1 MKPRASL
8 FVLARR
14 AALVLGLVLLGLL
27 AAEVLRFARV
37 AAGFSATIGA
47 VQAFATGDELDTLR
61 AERLRMPFGFERW
74 VTLELEPETRTA
86 RASVFGLA
94 RAEARWRE
102 GLGVTRAHDDGIAL
116 PDELPDLV
124 PPLDPTRPWP
134 LGESEVVVELEPA
147 RAQALQAAVERAFVT
162 PDGAAL
168 ATHAVVVVQ
177 AGELRLERY
186 RADHDRAT
194 RFLGWSMTKTVTAAL
209 LGRLVMLGQVRGLD
223 EPLAAPEWSAPGDA
237 RASIELQSF
246 LRMTSGLAWSVDYE
260 DPASDSL
267 RMLFR
272 EPSAA
277 HFAATKSLEHAPDTH
292 FEYSDG
298 TSNLLARF
306 VFERA
311 GASDEERW
319 LFPQKELFGR
329 LGMSSAVLSVDP
341 SGRWVGS
348 SLMLATARDWARFGE
363 FLRRDGT
370 WSGERFLPD
379 GWVTMMRH
387 PTDGSPQ
394 RTYGAHL
401 WRTDP
406 ELLRDADGNSVP
418 PELAGV
424 VHLAGFDDQFVWID
438 FQREL
443 VLVRLG
449 LTDPAF
455 DPEDFAAS
463 VLRVFDAP

>member
-1 MKPRASL
+1 MNDPRL
-8 FVLARR
+8 LRR
-14 AALVLGLVLLGLL
+14 AWQLGLVVALILLGFL

-37 AAGFSATIGA
+37 AAGFSAMIA
-47 VQAFATGDELDTLR
+47 AAQVFATGDELETVR
-61 AERLRMPFGFERW
+61 AERLRMPFGFERF
-74 VTLELEPETRTA
+74 VTLELEPGTRTA

-102 GLGVTRAHDDGIAL
+102 GLGVTRVHSEGIAL
-116 PDELPDLV
+116 PEELPDLV
-124 PPLDPTRPWP
+124 PPLDTALPWP
-134 LGESEVVVELEPA
+134 AGESPALAPLEPA
-147 RAQALQAAVERAFVT
+147 RQAALEAAVARAFVAD
-162 PDGAAL
+162 DGTSVL
-168 ATHAVVVVQ
+168 THAVLVAQ

-186 RADHDRAT
+186 RADHDAST

-209 LGRLVMLGQVRGLD
+209 LGRLVALGQVSGIE
-223 EPLAAPEWSAPGDA
+223 EPLAAPEWSLPGDA
-237 RASIELQSF
+237 RAVLPLQTF
-246 LRMTSGLAWSVDYE
+246 LRMQSGLAWSVDYE

-272 EPSAA
+272 EPSTAA
-277 HFAATKSLEHAPDTH
+277 FAARKPLEHEPDTF

-306 VFERA
+306 AFERA

-319 LFPQKELFGR
+319 LFPQKELFGP
-329 LGMSSAVLSVDP
+329 LGMASAVLSVDP

-348 SLMLATARDWARFGE
+348 SLLHATARDWARFGE
-363 FLRRDGT
+363 FLRRDGN
-370 WSGERFLPD
+370 WNGRRLLPD

-387 PTDGSPQ
+387 PTDTSPH

-401 WRTDP
+401 WRTDT

-418 PELAGV
+418 PELGGV

-438 FQREL
+438 LQREL

-449 LTDPAF
+449 LTDPRF
-455 DPEDFAAS
+455 DPEAFAAS

>member
-1 MKPRASL
+1 ML
-8 FVLARR
+8 
-14 AALVLGLVLLGLL
+14 ALVLAGFL

-37 AAGFSATIGA
+37 AAGFSAMLGA
-47 VQAFATGDELDTLR
+47 AQAFATGDELETVR
-61 AERLRMPFGFERW
+61 AERLRMPFGFERF
-74 VTLELEPETRTA
+74 VTLELEPGTGTA

-102 GLGVTRAHDDGIAL
+102 GLGVTRVHPEGIAL

-124 PPLDPTRPWP
+124 APLDTALPWP
-134 LGESEVVVELEPA
+134 EGDAPVRSTLDPA
-147 RAQALQAAVERAFVT
+147 RQAALEAAVARAFVAEDGT
-162 PDGAAL
+162 PV
-168 ATHAVVVVQ
+168 ATHAVLVAH
-177 AGELRLERY
+177 AGALCLERY
-186 RADHDRAT
+186 RSDHDAST

-209 LGRLVMLGQVRGLD
+209 LGRLVALGKVSGID
-223 EPLAAPEWSAPGDA
+223 EPLAAPEWSLPGDA
-237 RASIELQSF
+237 RAAIPLQSF
-246 LRMTSGLAWSVDYE
+246 LRMQSGLAWKVDYE

-277 HFAATKSLEHAPDTH
+277 HFAAQKVLEHEPDAH

-298 TSNLLARF
+298 TSNLIARF
-306 VFERA
+306 ACERA
-311 GASDEERW
+311 GASDEERR
-319 LFPQKELFGR
+319 LFPQKELFGP
-329 LGMSSAVLSVDP
+329 LGMASAVLSVDP

-348 SLMLATARDWARFGE
+348 SLLHATARDWARFGE

-370 WSGERFLPD
+370 WNGQRLLPD

-387 PTDGSPQ
+387 PTDTSPQ

-406 ELLRDADGNSVP
+406 ELLRGADGNSVP
-418 PELAGV
+418 PELGGV

-438 FQREL
+438 SEREL

-449 LTDPAF
+449 LTDERF
-455 DPEDFAAS
+455 DPEDFAARI
-463 VLRVFDAP
+463 LRAFDAP

>member
-1 MKPRASL
+1 
-8 FVLARR
+8 
-14 AALVLGLVLLGLL
+14 
-27 AAEVLRFARV
+27 
-37 AAGFSATIGA
+37 
-47 VQAFATGDELDTLR
+47 
-61 AERLRMPFGFERW
+61 MPFGFERF

-86 RASVFGLA
+86 RASVFGIA
-94 RAEARWRE
+94 SAEARWRE
-102 GLGVTRAHDDGIAL
+102 GLGVTRAHSEGVAL
-116 PDELPDLV
+116 PAELADLV
-124 PPLDPTRPWP
+124 PPLDTALPWP
-134 LGESEVVVELEPA
+134 RGESSALATLAPE
-147 RAQALQAAVERAFVT
+147 RQAALAAAVERAFAAEDGT
-162 PDGAAL
+162 PI
-168 ATHAVVVVQ
+168 ATHAVLVVQ

-186 RADHDRAT
+186 RPDHDAAT

-209 LGRLVMLGQVRGLD
+209 LGRLVLLGKVTGID
-223 EPLAAPEWSAPGDA
+223 EPLAAPEWSAAGDA
-237 RASIELQSF
+237 RAAVTLQSF

-277 HFAATKSLEHAPDTH
+277 QFAAMKLLEHEPDTH

-298 TSNLLARF
+298 TTNLIARF
-306 VFERA
+306 AFERA
-311 GASDEERW
+311 GTSDEERW
-319 LFPQKELFGR
+319 LFPQKELFGP
-329 LGMSSAVLSVDP
+329 LGMASAVFSVDP

-348 SLMLATARDWARFGE
+348 SLMHATARDWARFGE

-370 WSGERFLPD
+370 WFGQRLLPD

-387 PTDGSPQ
+387 PTDASPQ

-406 ELLRDADGNSVP
+406 ELLRDADGHPVP
-418 PELAGV
+418 PELASV

-449 LTDPAF
+449 LTDARF
-455 DPEDFAAS
+455 DPHAFAAS
-463 VLRVFDAP
+463 VLRVFDAPR

>member
-1 MKPRASL
+1 VKPRASL
-8 FVLARR
+8 FVLVRR
-14 AALVLGLVLLGLL
+14 AALVLGFVLLGLFG
-27 AAEVLRFARV
+27 AEVLRFARV
-37 AAGFSATIGA
+37 AAGFSAMIAA
-47 VQAFATGDELDTLR
+47 VQAFATGDELTTLR
-61 AERLRMPFGFERW
+61 AERLRMPFGSERW
-74 VTLELEPETRTA
+74 VDIELEPATQTA

-102 GLGVTRAHDDGIAL
+102 GLGVTRAHAYGIAL
-116 PDELPDLV
+116 PEELPDLV
-124 PPLDPTRPWP
+124 PTLDPTRPWP
-134 LGESEVVVELEPA
+134 FGESEEVVELDSG
-147 RAQALQAAVERAFVT
+147 RAEALRAAVERAFVA
-162 PDGAAL
+162 PDGSSL

-177 AGELRLERY
+177 GGELRLERY

-209 LGRLVMLGQVRGLD
+209 LGRLVAMGKVRGLD
-223 EPLAAPEWSAPGDA
+223 ETLAAPEWSATGDA
-237 RASIELQSF
+237 RASIELQSY
-246 LRMTSGLAWSVDYE
+246 LRMTSGLEWSVDYE

-277 HFAATKSLEHAPDTH
+277 HFAAMKSLEHTPDTH

-319 LFPQKELFGR
+319 LFPQKELFGV

-341 SGRWVGS
+341 SGCWVGS
-348 SLMLATARDWARFGE
+348 SLMIASARDWARFGE

-370 WSGERFLPD
+370 WNGQRLLPD

-387 PTDGSPQ
+387 ATDLSPH

-401 WRTDP
+401 WRTDA
-406 ELLRDADGNSVP
+406 ELLRTADGEPAP
-418 PELAGV
+418 PELADV

-438 FQREL
+438 FEREL

-449 LTDPAF
+449 LSDARFDPPEFAAGVLRAF
-455 DPEDFAAS
+455 D
-463 VLRVFDAP
+463 

>member
-1 MKPRASL
+1 VNTSRLLRRAWRFGL
-8 FVLARR
+8 VLA
-14 AALVLGLVLLGLL
+14 LVLLGFL
-27 AAEVLRFARV
+27 AAEALRFARV
-37 AAGFSATIGA
+37 AASFSALIGA
-47 VQAFATGDELDTLR
+47 TQAFATGDELATVR

-74 VTLELEPETRTA
+74 VELELEPETRST

-102 GLGVTRAHDDGIAL
+102 GLGATRVHDDGREL
-116 PDELPDLV
+116 PAELPDLV

-134 LGESEVVVELEPA
+134 QGESEARAPLEPA
-147 RAQALQAAVERAFVT
+147 RRVALEAAVERAFT
-162 PDGAAL
+162 AADGAAL
-168 ATHAVVVVQ
+168 ATHAVVVVHR
-177 AGELRLERY
+177 GELVSERY
-186 RADHDRAT
+186 RADHDRST

-209 LGRLVMLGQVRGLD
+209 LGRLVALGRVSGID
-223 EPLAAPEWSAPGDA
+223 EPLAAPEWAAPGDA
-237 RASIELQSF
+237 RATLPLQSF
-246 LRMTSGLAWSVDYE
+246 LRMQSGLAWSVDYE

-277 HFAATKSLEHAPDTH
+277 HFAATNALEHAPDTH

-298 TSNLLARF
+298 SSNLLARF

-319 LFPQKELFGR
+319 RFPQRELFGP
-329 LGMSSAVLSVDP
+329 LGMASAVLSVDP
-341 SGRWVGS
+341 SGIWVGS
-348 SLMLATARDWARFGE
+348 SLMVASARDWARFGE
-363 FLRRDGT
+363 FLRRDGQ
-370 WSGERFLPD
+370 WNGQRLLPD

-387 PTDGSPQ
+387 PTVESPY

-406 ELLRDADGNSVP
+406 EFLRDADGAPVP

-424 VHLAGFDDQFVWID
+424 VHLAGFDDQFTWID

-443 VLVRLG
+443 VVVRLG
-449 LTDPAF
+449 LSDARF
-455 DPEDFAAS
+455 DPEDFAAG